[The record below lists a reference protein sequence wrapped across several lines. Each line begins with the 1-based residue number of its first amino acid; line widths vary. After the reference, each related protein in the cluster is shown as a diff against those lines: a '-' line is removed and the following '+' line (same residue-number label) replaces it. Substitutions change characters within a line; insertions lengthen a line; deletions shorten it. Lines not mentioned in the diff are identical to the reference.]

1 MPAAARDGL
10 ETAQPLSGVTEL
22 TIPPDGSAAPGPQTR
37 LAADYESHD
46 DKWQLQEKD
55 HSNQYAHIYFARLQR
70 MRPRLVKRCRQKWPQ
85 LKVVS
90 ILAVP
95 EGVEVVVIGTVYK
108 DMKLKPSILDEYVK
122 DRAVGQLLG
131 HTRFTSPD
139 DTLILEDESA
149 RMPLTG
155 EALQPGT
162 FVTGVVM
169 AVRGTA
175 TPETEGFHVQGVC
188 FAGLD
193 PARPLPQVAEDKY
206 VAFVSGLGVGDEG
219 GDPLRLAL
227 IVDYLTAQLGSAAE
241 QSSIASKVVRLVM
254 AGGLMHST
262 DSLSQATT
270 HVKPRQQAAA
280 LAPLRETDMC
290 LTELA
295 GAMHID
301 VMAGAAD
308 PTNHS
313 LPQQPLHRCLFP
325 GASSYPTFHRVT
337 NPHEFTVDGVHML
350 GTSGQNVD
358 DVAKY
363 STEDDRLQ
371 ILDSCLA
378 WAHLVPTGPDTL
390 TVYPFKSSDPFV
402 MNQAPHVMFVGN
414 QPKFQT
420 GWYGGGGS
428 SRTRLICIPKLKSS
442 GMLILLNLRTL
453 DVHPIHFETHLQL

>member
-1 MPAAARDGL
+1 MPAAVGGL
-10 ETAQPLSGVTEL
+10 ESAQPLRGVTEL
-22 TIPPDGSAAPGPQTR
+22 TIPPDGTAAPGPETR
-37 LAADYESHD
+37 LAAEYISHD
-46 DKWQLQEKD
+46 DQWQLQEKD
-55 HSNQYAHIYFARLQR
+55 HTNQYAHIYFARLQR
-70 MRPRLVKRCRQKWPQ
+70 MRPRLVKRCRQDWPQ

-95 EGVEVVVIGTVYK
+95 EGAEVVVIGTVYK

-131 HTRFTSPD
+131 HTRFTSPE
-139 DTLILEDESA
+139 DTIILEDESA

-155 EALQPGT
+155 DALTPGS

-175 TPETEGFHVQGVC
+175 VPGAEGFHVQSCC
-188 FAGLD
+188 FAVLD
-193 PARPLPQVAEDKY
+193 PPKAMPKPGDDKY

-241 QSSIASKVVRLVM
+241 QSSIASKVVRLII

-308 PTNHS
+308 PSNHS

-325 GASSYPTFHRVT
+325 GASAYPTFHRVT
-337 NPHEFTVDGVHML
+337 NPHEFTIDGVHML

-363 STEDDRLQ
+363 SSHEDGLQ
-371 ILDSCLA
+371 LLGACLE
-378 WAHLVPTGPDTL
+378 WAHLAPTGPDTL
-390 TVYPFKSSDPFV
+390 TVYPFKNSDPFV
-402 MNQAPHVMFVGN
+402 LNQAPHVMFVGN
-414 QPKFQT
+414 QAKFQT
-420 GWYGGGGS
+420 SLFGSGRGGPP
-428 SRTRLICIPKLKSS
+428 TRLVCIPNLKSS

-453 DVHPIHFETHLQL
+453 DVHPIQFESQMEL